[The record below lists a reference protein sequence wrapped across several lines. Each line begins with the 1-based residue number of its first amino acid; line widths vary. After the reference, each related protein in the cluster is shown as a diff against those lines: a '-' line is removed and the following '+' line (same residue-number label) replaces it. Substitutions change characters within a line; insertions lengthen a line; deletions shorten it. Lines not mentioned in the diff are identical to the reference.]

1 MVTYT
6 AVFLKK
12 EDFMISSQVLKTCL
26 TELRDISKV
35 EFCLQD
41 TAGKV
46 IVNTGSAQV
55 QDGSIISFFASSP
68 VDSQI
73 IGNNFLLK
81 VKDEEDVSFVL
92 TATGES
98 DNAFMLAR
106 IAVSELQ
113 NLVTAYKERY
123 DRHNFFQDL
132 LLDNLLLVDVASRA
146 KKLHVSDHAA
156 RAIVLFEVSS
166 DRDTAARQMLAGLFT
181 TQNGDYLT
189 EVDQNHVILIKSVK
203 NAEDYSSLEEAAETA
218 IDMMNM
224 ELMVRARAS
233 YGSITTQLKDLSKS
247 YKEATMALEVGK
259 IFYAEKN
266 VTSYNRLGIG
276 RLVYQLPENLC
287 RLFIKEIFGDHE
299 EIAFDNELVTTVSTF
314 FENNLNVSETAR
326 KLFIHRNTLV
336 YRIEKLEKDTGLDV
350 RRFDDALTL
359 QVALMVCSY
368 MRYKENER

>member
-1 MVTYT
+1 
-6 AVFLKK
+6 
-12 EDFMISSQVLKTCL
+12 MISSQVLKTCL

-132 LLDNLLLVDVASRA
+132 LLDNLLLVDVSSRA

>member
-1 MVTYT
+1 
-6 AVFLKK
+6 
-12 EDFMISSQVLKTCL
+12 MISSQVLKTCL

-46 IVNTGSAQV
+46 IVNTGGAQV
-55 QDGSIISFFASSP
+55 QESGIISFFAASP

-81 VKDEEDVSFVL
+81 VKDEEEVSFVL

-98 DNAFMLAR
+98 DSAFMLAR

-146 KKLHVSDHAA
+146 KKLHVNDHVA
-156 RAIVLFEVSS
+156 RAIVLFEVAS

-189 EVDQNHVILIKSVK
+189 EVDQNHVILIKSVR
-203 NAEDYSSLEEAAETA
+203 NEEDYSSLEEAAQTA

-233 YGSITTQLKDLSKS
+233 YGSITTELKDLSKS
-247 YKEATMALEVGK
+247 YKEAKMALEVGK
-259 IFYAEKN
+259 IFYAEKT